1 MEFAFP
7 LCGETAFRLM
17 TPTEQT
23 QNVTV
28 ASHADKYLN
37 EIQPPPDD

>member
-7 LCGETAFRLM
+7 QCGKTAFRLM

-23 QNVTV
+23 IRVTV
-28 ASHADKYLN
+28 ASHASDNFKRN
-37 EIQPPPDD
+37 